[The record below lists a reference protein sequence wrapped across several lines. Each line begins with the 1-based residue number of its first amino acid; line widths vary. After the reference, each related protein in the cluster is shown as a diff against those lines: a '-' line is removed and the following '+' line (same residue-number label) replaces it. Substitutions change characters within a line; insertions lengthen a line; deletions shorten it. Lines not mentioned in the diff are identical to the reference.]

1 MDEVYQA
8 GGFTPPTAAE
18 SAKSNAAILAHMEK
32 KFILDRTPE
41 KFKARLLAAFGSITR
56 AATELETET
65 QTLSRWCNDRS
76 KIPGV
81 AWVALGLL
89 ERTR

>member
-1 MDEVYQA
+1 MEEVKDIYS
-8 GGFTPPTAAE
+8 GNEHLRSTPE
-18 SAKSNAAILAHMEK
+18 EDAAILSHMEK

-41 KFKARLLAAFGSITR
+41 KFKARLVEAFGTISQ

-65 QTLSRWCNDRS
+65 QTLSRWCNGRS

-81 AWVALGLL
+81 AWVALDAL
-89 ERTR
+89 EKVGA